1 MPIPGSAIEGIERL
15 NFDLGGFIKEN
26 DLLAYIT
33 KAAGKANAPTQLI
46 KSGESV
52 TAATSVD
59 VEEGG
64 GIAMWREMWDESVP
78 HIYEK
83 ILSTLSFTI
92 SSPFQLKNPFVGS
105 PP

>member
-1 MPIPGSAIEGIERL
+1 MPIPGSAIESIERL

-26 DLLAYIT
+26 GLLTYIT
-33 KAAGKANAPTQLI
+33 EASGEANTPTRLI

-64 GIAMWREMWDESVP
+64 GIAMWREMWDDSVS

-83 ILSTLSFTI
+83 ILGKLSFTDI
-92 SSPFQLKNPFVGS
+92 IALPTK
-105 PP
+105 